1 MRKLCIFLF
10 IFSLTT
16 LLCADNLKKPLKT
29 KLSESLFEPTKTE
42 KLTDNEGKNPRDIQI
57 IADEM
62 FPSYENNKSLIDMPL
77 SGGIHSFA
85 TIVNE
90 MGGIVVDLCILCCF
104 LCIIFNCFKLWFA
117 TTEVKK
123 FFVDIIYK
131 LIICIILLLVYVP
144 FTNSLISLA
153 TSLGGS
159 ISGGYQKINTVY
171 VNAYASMEA
180 AIEKGLKDI
189 TEVMY
194 TNATEDKD
202 GKKYITEEMVEEL
215 KSYGMS
221 QERVEEWAKQ
231 KGLNIAY
238 PVYGIKFNTKGDAEK
253 ITPDEELKYYK
264 DKNGNI
270 IEKKGW
276 FFTNSENFMSGTNKS
291 SKQNK
296 KLIDEKEQ
304 LSLVTKINS
313 LMEVLSGEGITPE
326 DLEKDIN
333 EQQQEKKLTSLT
345 TLKNLFYSPYLVNTN
360 KENTAFLSPS
370 KILKTITV
378 MTDAVAYGI
387 NSKVNVD
394 TSEMEDK
401 KLNPS
406 GVWTFKGLLNTI
418 IALIY
423 KFGMIVCCVIV
434 MGEYVLTILEFYL
447 VRGLATL
454 LIPFF
459 FLDATKSY
467 AENLIKIFFNYF
479 FKVLITVFICY
490 FSLGLFLDT
499 ALLTFNSEQT
509 TFNLV
514 LYLSTLSIGTMF
526 CSKIPN
532 ILSTLLSG
540 NPSMGWGNIAETAR
554 GAAHGMH
561 MAMNAANSAKR
572 FAGGVVHAGQ
582 GVVRGGF
589 GAAATLDSMASAYD
603 SAVGKMKDYN
613 NTRKADPETGI
624 MPAAFTDS
632 QMKSAGIS
640 AALSAAGSSMKQS
653 IGDSLY
659 KGLTGQEKRRNID
672 DGETLNFG
680 QNFEKDGRQQNA
692 NFSDMKDA
700 AVSKGQSIG
709 DSKGNSIVE
718 NKKQKDAEL
727 KNMLEEEARRAKHL
741 PSNDQDAWWN
751 K

>member
-16 LLCADNLKKPLKT
+16 LLSADNLKKPLKT

-238 PVYGIKFNTKGDAEK
+238 PVYEDKLVSQNTGKTEK
-253 ITPDEELKYYK
+253 DLKHYK
-264 DKNGNI
+264 DANGNVL
-270 IEKKGW
+270 EKKGW
-276 FFTNSENFMSGTNKS
+276 IWTHAGNFTSGTKKS

-387 NSKVNVD
+387 NSKINVD

-603 SAVGKMKDYN
+603 SAVGKMQNYN
-613 NTRKADPETGI
+613 DTREADPKTGM

-659 KGLTGQEKRRNID
+659 KGLTGQEKRRDQNKGDTGTLGFGQSYID
-672 DGETLNFG
+672 TEGRNQKANFG
-680 QNFEKDGRQQNA
+680 
-692 NFSDMKDA
+692 DMKDA

-727 KNMLEEEARRAKHL
+727 KKMLEEEARRAKHL
-741 PSNDQDAWWN
+741 PDNNQDVWWN

>member
-16 LLCADNLKKPLKT
+16 LLSADNLKKPLKT

-238 PVYGIKFNTKGDAEK
+238 PVYEDKLVSQNTGKTEK
-253 ITPDEELKYYK
+253 ALKHYK
-264 DKNGNI
+264 DANGNVL
-270 IEKKGW
+270 EKKGW
-276 FFTNSENFMSGTNKS
+276 IWTHAGNFTSGTKKS

-582 GVVRGGF
+582 GVVRGGL

-603 SAVGKMKDYN
+603 SAVGKMQNYN
-613 NTRKADPETGI
+613 DTREADPKTGM

-680 QNFEKDGRQQNA
+680 QNFEKDGRHQNA

-709 DSKGNSIVE
+709 GSRGDSIVE
-718 NKKQKDAEL
+718 NKKQQDMKLIEEL
-727 KNMLEEEARRAKHL
+727 RRQEEARKTKNL
-741 PSNDQDAWWN
+741 PDNNQDVYWN

>member
-1 MRKLCIFLF
+1 MKKLCIFLF

-16 LLCADNLKKPLKT
+16 FVSADNLKKPLKT
-29 KLSESLFEPTKTE
+29 KLSESLLEETRTE
-42 KLTDNEGKNPRDIQI
+42 YLRDDGVKKSEIQI
-57 IADEM
+57 VADEM

-221 QERVEEWAKQ
+221 QEGVEEWAKQ

-238 PVYGIKFNTKGDAEK
+238 PVYEEKVGQFNSSTV
-253 ITPDEELKYYK
+253 LKHYK
-264 DKNGNI
+264 DANGNVL
-270 IEKKGW
+270 EKKGW
-276 FFTNSENFMSGTNKS
+276 IWTQASNFTSGTNKS

-313 LMEVLSGEGITPE
+313 LMEVLSGEGITPD
-326 DLEKDIN
+326 DLEKDVN

-582 GVVRGGF
+582 GVVRGGL
-589 GAAATLDSMASAYD
+589 GAAATLDSMASAYSATRD
-603 SAVGKMKDYN
+603 SISDFNAGLKPN
-613 NTRKADPETGI
+613 QG
-624 MPAAFTDS
+624 
-632 QMKSAGIS
+632 AGIS
-640 AALSAAGSSMKQS
+640 EGRAVWEGLKAAVGTGVSSVGQNV
-653 IGDSLY
+653 GDTLY
-659 KGLTGQEKRRNID
+659 KGITGQEKQRD
-672 DGETLNFG
+672 DSNRASLKYGHDFVDNQGKTKKADFGNMTEHAKNRGEKAG
-680 QNFEKDGRQQNA
+680 QERANRQ
-692 NFSDMKDA
+692 
-700 AVSKGQSIG
+700 I
-709 DSKGNSIVE
+709 E
-718 NKKQKDAEL
+718 NYKKKS
-727 KNMLEEEARRAKHL
+727 L
-741 PSNDQDAWWN
+741 PPDDQDSILN